1 LFCRKRRIGI
11 EDVMPAVRETACDI
25 IPQRPSPRRGKFPT
39 EKAPVIL
46 TEANLC
52 LDRRLAS
59 STVWRTLAHGGCD
72 WNAGVPACNVAFF
85 SDVKLRR
92 SQAARAFSCFA
103 LMQAGTPAF
112 QSVDVSAALQFV
124 ARKLQQI
131 RDIIFL

>member
-1 LFCRKRRIGI
+1 
-11 EDVMPAVRETACDI
+11 MPT
-25 IPQRPSPRRGKFPT
+25 
-39 EKAPVIL
+39 
-46 TEANLC
+46 
-52 LDRRLAS
+52 
-59 STVWRTLAHGGCD
+59 D

-92 SQAARAFSCFA
+92 PQIPQAFSCFA